1 MENVYKLY
9 SRLEDNFE
17 GIRQKFRDY
26 VIENGMEIIKNKRAE
41 LENLKKNENK
51 FNNDTKVEKNLKTSN
66 FKIFNKYIKIGP
78 KIHYFHD
85 LVQR

>member
-9 SRLEDNFE
+9 LRLEDNFE

-41 LENLKKNENK
+41 LENLQKTDNKKYVHDSN
-51 FNNDTKVEKNLKTSN
+51 VVLLK
-66 FKIFNKYIKIGP
+66 KK
-78 KIHYFHD
+78 
-85 LVQR
+85 